1 MTLYEYT
8 EFIDKQAENEVFE
21 SSDFQS
27 DITGGFPTRICWNGK
42 QVWLILADFG
52 DDFREK
58 YVKYCADYGV
68 RNCCSIDVYN
78 SIVNE
83 LGADAVDMCYLTEE
97 YDKPFLEETYGFEL
111 I

>member
-1 MTLYEYT
+1 MTLSDYKQ
-8 EFIDKQAENEVFE
+8 FIEKQAENDVFE

-27 DITGGFPTRICWNGK
+27 DVTGGYPTRICWNGK

-52 DDFREK
+52 DENRDK

-78 SIVNE
+78 SIVNG
-83 LGADAVDMCYLTEE
+83 LGDDATAMCYLTEE
-97 YDKPFLEETYGFEL
+97 LDKPFLEETYGFTL